1 MKKPCEIGNN
11 ALKPKKTSA
20 NDHQVST
27 NIPKKIQRFSPI
39 RNLCN
44 KRQQKWKSSFFLMI
58 II

>member
-1 MKKPCEIGNN
+1 MKKPCEIGNI
-11 ALKPKKTSA
+11 ALKAQVTSA

-27 NIPKKIQRFSPI
+27 NIAKKIQRFSPI

-44 KRQQKWKSSFFLMI
+44 KRQQKWKSSFTLMI